1 MLKGRRRWLA
11 LGALAAVLV
20 VGSGAAIAAERA
32 GDDGFLAG
40 VARRLGIT
48 EDRLTDAIRAETLAR
63 IDQAEKDGDLTE
75 EQADRLREHARSGET
90 PWPFPGKVLPA
101 KPLDA
106 FGLGFG
112 LPGRI
117 FGGAMNQFEAA
128 ADYLGVTEAQLREEL
143 EDGDSLADVAREKGR
158 SVDGLKTALKNALK
172 KDLDEAV
179 ADDAITREQ
188 ADDLYEKL
196 SASIDTLVENGF
208 RLPKIEGGFGFGFG
222 FGFGKGNQFEAAAT
236 YLGVTEAQLRE
247 ELEDGD
253 SLADVAREKGR
264 SVDGLKTALKNA
276 LKKDLDE
283 AVADDA
289 ITREQ
294 ADDLYEKLSG
304 AVDELVEREGGRF
317 GFRLELGP
325 GGPDFG
331 FERGSRVPGI
341 LPAIPEVAVHVET
354 DVSLA

>member
-1 MLKGRRRWLA
+1 MLNGRRWLA
-11 LGALAAVLV
+11 FAALAAVLV
-20 VGSGAAIAAERA
+20 VGSGAAIAATGA

-48 EDRLTDAIRAETLAR
+48 EDRLKDAIRDETLAR
-63 IDQAEKDGDLTE
+63 IDQAEKDGELTE
-75 EQADRLREHARSGET
+75 EQADRLRERARSGET
-90 PWPFPGKVLPA
+90 PWPVPGKVLPA

-128 ADYLGVTEAQLREEL
+128 ADYLGLTEAQLREEL
-143 EDGDSLADVAREKGR
+143 EDGDSLADVAREKGK
-158 SVDGLKTALKNALK
+158 SVDGLKTAMKNALK

-179 ADDAITREQ
+179 EDDAITRKQ
-188 ADDLYEKL
+188 ADKLYEKL
-196 SASIDTLVENGF
+196 SAGIDTLVDSGF
-208 RLPKIEGGFGFGFG
+208 RLPKIERGFGFA
-222 FGFGKGNQFEAAAT
+222 FGFGKADQFEAAAT
-236 YLGVTEAQLRE
+236 YLGLTEAQLRE

-253 SLADVAREKGR
+253 SLADVAREKGK
-264 SVDGLKTALKNA
+264 SVDGLKTAMKNA

-283 AVADDA
+283 AVEDDA

-294 ADDLYEKLSG
+294 ADNLYEKLSE
-304 AVDELVEREGGRF
+304 AIDDLIEHEGGRF

-325 GGPDFG
+325 GGLDFG
-331 FERGSRVPGI
+331 FERGARAPEFRPVPAV
-341 LPAIPEVAVHVET
+341 PDVAVHVDP
-354 DVSLA
+354 DVSFA

>member
-1 MLKGRRRWLA
+1 MLNGKRRWLA

-48 EDRLTDAIRAETLAR
+48 EDTLKNAIRDETLAR

-75 EQADRLREHARSGET
+75 EQANRLREQARSGET
-90 PWPFPGKVLPA
+90 PWPFPGKAVPA
-101 KPLDA
+101 KPFGA

-128 ADYLGVTEAQLREEL
+128 ADYLGLTEVQLREEL
-143 EDGDSLADVAREKGR
+143 EDGDSLADVAREKGK
-158 SVDGLKTALKNALK
+158 SVDGLKTTMKNALK
-172 KDLDEAV
+172 QDLDEAV
-179 ADDAITREQ
+179 EDDAITREQ

-196 SASIDTLVENGF
+196 SAGIDTLVENGF
-208 RLPKIEGGFGFGFG
+208 RLPKIERGFGFG
-222 FGFGKGNQFEAAAT
+222 FGFGKGDQFEAAAT

-247 ELEDGD
+247 ELQDGD
-253 SLADVAREKGR
+253 SLADVAREKGK
-264 SVDGLKTALKNA
+264 SVDGLKTAMKNA
-276 LKKDLDE
+276 LKQDLDE
-283 AVADDA
+283 AVEDDA

-294 ADDLYEKLSG
+294 AANLYEKLSE
-304 AVDELVEREGGRF
+304 AIDDLVEHEGGRF
-317 GFRLELGP
+317 GFRVELGP
-325 GGPDFG
+325 GGPAFG
-331 FERGSRVPGI
+331 FERGSRVPEI
-341 LPAIPEVAVHVET
+341 LPAIPEVAVDVET